1 MDKLKQL
8 TPNDFDCEHIFDAS
22 PDPIC
27 IIDSEHNLIRANQ
40 AFIKRVGSIK

>member
-8 TPNDFDCEHIFDAS
+8 TPNDLDCEHIFDAS